1 MNIIDISKRKMILKM
16 EYFINSMIYQK
27 LKISKE

>member
-27 LKISKE
+27 WKISKE